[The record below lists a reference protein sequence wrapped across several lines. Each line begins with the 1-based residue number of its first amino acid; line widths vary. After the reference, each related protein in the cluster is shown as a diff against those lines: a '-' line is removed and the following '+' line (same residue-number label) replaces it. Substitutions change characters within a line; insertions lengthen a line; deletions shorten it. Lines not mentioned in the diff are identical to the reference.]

1 LNNRLAV
8 SVAASVVLALL
19 VPLSATAHP
28 DHSDEQSGRELFPGE
43 GVEAFTPKQHGE
55 VDGHLPAVNNNIN
68 VIGRAEVSHQGGTSS
83 RGRVADVSAHGDY
96 AYLTSF
102 RTDDCLGGGA
112 WVVDMTDPA
121 NPVEDEF
128 LPTTPG
134 NYAGEGSQVITAE
147 YGPYAGRQLF
157 LHQNE
162 TCSAA
167 IAAAAKPA
175 PYLGGINIWDV
186 TDPENREL
194 LVEHAGDMTPNRTN
208 PTTVHS
214 AFAWNSHVDEK
225 VYAVLV
231 DNEETTDVDIM
242 DITDPTDPVMV
253 NDSLDLVTKFQV
265 QQDNPSN
272 LTSIFNHDMMV
283 YRVGDRYVMNVNYWD
298 GGYVLLDV
306 TNPRDVS
313 LIAQSDYAELDE
325 ERLARGHEIS
335 PEGNAHQS
343 ELSPDFD
350 YMVGTDEDFSPY
362 RVVATITSGDFAGT
376 EFSAVSASETP
387 QVDKNTSIQGSPEY
401 VGRACSPLPTAD
413 GGIALVERGDC
424 TFQVKL
430 DNIEAAGYDAG
441 IVFNI
446 AGAGCEGFVRMAA
459 ASEDTP
465 FVFVQ
470 RSTGLKL
477 LGVAADGDEACSKA
491 TPSGVTAAAD
501 VSIEAIFDGWGY
513 VRLFRTK
520 FSATPGTEGSIEQI
534 GTYALPE
541 SQDPEYASG
550 YGDLSV
556 HEVAMDPRAD
566 QELAYLSYYAGGVR
580 VLEYG
585 RKGLKEVG
593 AFIDEGGSNFWGI
606 EVHEMNGETYL
617 LASDRDHGL
626 YILQYEP
633 DEPRAG
639 RDKS

>member
-1 LNNRLAV
+1 MNKRVAV
-8 SVAASVVLALL
+8 PLAASVVLALL
-19 VPLSATAHP
+19 LPLSASGHP

-43 GVEAFTPKQHGE
+43 GVESSTSKQHGE
-55 VDGHLPAVNNNIN
+55 VGGHLPAVNRNID
-68 VIGRAEVSHQGGTSS
+68 VVGRAEVSQQGGSSS
-83 RGRVADVSAHGDY
+83 RGRVADVSAHGAY

-102 RTDDCLGGGA
+102 RTDDCRGGGA

-121 NPVEDEF
+121 APVEDEF

-162 TCSAA
+162 ICDATL
-167 IAAAAKPA
+167 AAASKPA
-175 PYLGGINIWDV
+175 PHTGGINIWDV
-186 TDPENREL
+186 TDADDREL
-194 LVEHAGDMTPNRTN
+194 LVEHAGDMTPGRAN
-208 PTTVHS
+208 PNAVHS

-231 DNEETTDVDIM
+231 DNVETTDVDIM
-242 DITDPTDPVMV
+242 DITDPTNPVMV

-265 QQDNPSN
+265 DQDSPSN
-272 LTSIFNHDMMV
+272 LTSVFNHDMMV

-306 TNPRDVS
+306 TDPTAVS
-313 LIAQSDYAELDE
+313 LIAESDYAELDE
-325 ERLARGHEIS
+325 ERLARGHEIT

-343 ELSPDFD
+343 EFSPDFD
-350 YMVGTDEDFSPY
+350 YLVGTDEDFSPF
-362 RVVATITSGDFAGT
+362 RVVATITSGEFAGT

-387 QVDKNTSIQGSPEY
+387 QIDQKTSIQGTPDY
-401 VGRACSPLPTAD
+401 VGRACSPLDAVD

-424 TFQVKL
+424 TFQTKL
-430 DNIEAAGYDAG
+430 DNVEAAGYDAG

-459 ASEDTP
+459 ASETTP

-477 LGVAADGDEACSKA
+477 LGVAAEGDEACATA
-491 TPSGVTAAAD
+491 TPTGTRTAAD
-501 VSIEAIFDGWGY
+501 VSIEAVFDGWGY

-520 FSATPGTEGSIEQI
+520 FSSTPGTTGSIDQI

-541 SQDPEYASG
+541 SQDPAYADG

-556 HEVAMDPRAD
+556 HEVATDPRPD
-566 QELAYLSYYAGGVR
+566 KELAYLSYYSGGVR

-585 RKGLKEVG
+585 KRGLKEVG
-593 AFIDEGGSNFWGI
+593 AFIDEGGSNMWGI
-606 EVHEMNGETYL
+606 EVHEMDGETYL

-626 YILQYEP
+626 YILRYVP
-633 DEPRAG
+633 EPRRG
-639 RDKS
+639 GGPKG